1 MQNKLVHATERKA
14 FQTILTSLIN
24 KAQTKD
30 ASEIANSLINLMEKI
45 LGDSWTQES
54 YATLRDIAANPDS
67 KWVHYANRIAREM
80 DSGIVTSFLL
90 NAAYE
95 GGFRGYKTTV
105 EASKEHGCNIPWIVL
120 MDPTSACNMHCTT
133 AGRRSMATSKTYP
146 MRSWTRC
153 SPRARNW
160 DCTPA
165 CSPAAS
171 R

>member
-67 KWVHYANRIAREM
+67 KWVHYR
-80 DSGIVTSFLL
+80 
-90 NAAYE
+90 
-95 GGFRGYKTTV
+95 
-105 EASKEHGCNIPWIVL
+105 
-120 MDPTSACNMHCTT
+120 
-133 AGRRSMATSKTYP
+133 
-146 MRSWTRC
+146 
-153 SPRARNW
+153 
-160 DCTPA
+160 
-165 CSPAAS
+165 
-171 R
+171 